1 MDWESIADWF
11 GAVGTIA
18 MVIITLQK
26 LREPLLFSVYE
37 LTQSRQHIWL
47 IK

>member
-1 MDWESIADWF
+1 MDWGSVADWV

-18 MVIITLQK
+18 TVIITLQK

-37 LTQSRQHIWL
+37 LYS
-47 IK
+47 KSSAYMAK

>member
-1 MDWESIADWF
+1 MEIGSLADWF

-37 LTQSRQHIWL
+37 PYSKSTAYMAN
-47 IK
+47 